1 MQLTFRPIDRWD
13 RPETNPRRGSPFKST
28 HSSTLE
34 LLDRELRMLHAEQVV
49 LMVDGTERDCRLDG
63 QLRADARLSS
73 PRVILAFDS
82 EHGPLKYACDAFD
95 HWQENLRAI
104 ALGLEALRRV
114 ERYGI
119 ATRGEQ
125 YTGWKAI
132 GSGLAMGAAMTRA
145 EAVAVI
151 IDLTSDRETG
161 TPQFSDDDL
170 DDRGTPGAFL
180 EDAWR
185 HGSKRWHPDAE
196 DGDGEKFYLLTRAHD
211 VLAG

>member
-1 MQLTFRPIDRWD
+1 VQLTFRPIDRWD
-13 RPETNPRRGSPFKST
+13 RPETNPRRGSPFKAT
-28 HSSTLE
+28 HSATLE
-34 LLDRELRMLHAEQVV
+34 LLDRELRMLRAERVV
-49 LMVDGTERDCRLDG
+49 MMVDATERDCRLDG
-63 QLRADARLSS
+63 QLRADARLAS

-119 ATRGEQ
+119 ASRGEQ
-125 YTGWKAI
+125 YTGWKAL
-132 GSGLAMGAAMTRA
+132 GSGIAMSAAMTRA
-145 EAVAVI
+145 EAVAVML
-151 IDLTSDRETG
+151 DLTSVDG
-161 TPQFSDDDL
+161 VAQFSEDDL

-185 HGSKRWHPDAE
+185 HGSKQWHPDL